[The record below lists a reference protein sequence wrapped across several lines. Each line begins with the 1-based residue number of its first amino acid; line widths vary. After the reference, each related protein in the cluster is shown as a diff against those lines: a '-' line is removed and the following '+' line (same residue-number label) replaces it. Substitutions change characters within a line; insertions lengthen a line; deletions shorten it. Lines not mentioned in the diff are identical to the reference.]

1 MIKLQRRATE
11 EELKILDSYS
21 IIHLPCENK
30 HGEVFQLSFDKNQYD
45 SQLLFEELVN
55 QGADLD
61 TLEKFA
67 TANYRMGIDF
77 NS

>member
-11 EELKILDSYS
+11 KELEALDSYS
-21 IIHLPCENK
+21 IIHLPCENENE
-30 HGEVFQLSFDKNQYD
+30 EVFKQSFDRNQYD

-55 QGADLD
+55 QGADPD